1 LWAEAADSA
10 WRANADGE
18 RAPRSDAFGWTNAFE
33 LSDTARVDLTFSGG
47 VLRYLVYV
55 EILLWIAAAV
65 VWWRSRAR
73 APEGAR

>member
-1 LWAEAADSA
+1 LWAEAADSG